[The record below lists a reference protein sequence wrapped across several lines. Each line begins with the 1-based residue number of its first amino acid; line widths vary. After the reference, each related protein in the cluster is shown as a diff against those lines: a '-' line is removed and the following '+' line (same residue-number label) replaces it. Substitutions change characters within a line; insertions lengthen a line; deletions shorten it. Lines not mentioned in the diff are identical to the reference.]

1 MRAYIAF
8 TKKEIYELAKTYKLL
23 LLVIVFLILGFMNP
37 ITAKFTPDLL
47 ESFMEEGFTINLPEP
62 TIMDSWMQFFKNVNQ
77 MGLIVMVIMFSGIIS
92 NELAKGTLINMLTK
106 GLSRKT
112 VILSKFT
119 STCLIW
125 TVVYFLAA
133 LVTFLYSMLFWDDTE
148 VANLLFSVSL
158 VWMFG
163 IFLISAV
170 ILGGILFKSSYG
182 AMLFCG
188 LIVACLLFLNMLP
201 SIKEYNPVQLVVVNM
216 DLLKENI
223 EVSDLLKCIWVN
235 IGASVLFL
243 ASSIVVFCKR
253 EF

>member
-37 ITAKFTPDLL
+37 ITAKFTPDLI
-47 ESFMEEGFTINLPEP
+47 ESFMEEGLSINLPEP

-77 MGLIVMVIMFSGIIS
+77 MGLIVLVIMFSGIIS
-92 NELAKGTLINMLTK
+92 NELTKGTLINMLTK

-119 STCLIW
+119 STCLVW

-133 LVTFLYSMLFWDDTE
+133 LVTFLYSMLFWEDTE

-158 VWMFG
+158 VWIFG

-223 EVSDLLKCIWVN
+223 EVSDLLKCIWIN

-243 ASSIVVFCKR
+243 VSSIVVFCKR

>member
-77 MGLIVMVIMFSGIIS
+77 MGLIVLVIMFSGIIS
-92 NELAKGTLINMLTK
+92 NELTKGTLINMLTK

-133 LVTFLYSMLFWDDTE
+133 LVTFLYSMLFWEDTE

-188 LIVACLLFLNMLP
+188 LIVVCLLFLNMLP

-223 EVSDLLKCIWVN
+223 EVSDLLKCIWIN
-235 IGASVLFL
+235 IGVSVLFL
-243 ASSIVVFCKR
+243 ALSIVVFCKR